1 MSILSRA
8 ASGHS
13 LALKFNSGLN
23 HVFRLTRSLQSTA
36 TDSTPQT
43 MDLDSENQE
52 EDQG

>member
-1 MSILSRA
+1 MAILSRFT
-8 ASGHS
+8 SKNS
-13 LALKFNSGLN
+13 LSLKLNNGFN